1 MSTVRMTAAWLIL
14 AISSIYLL
22 AQQPKQKITVTGK
35 LVRAMAIGAESTG
48 WMLELDSPIM
58 IGDKQV
64 NSIQIDYGDTGK
76 LEELQN
82 KLLTVKGKLSHRQ
95 GVETGE
101 QPVLNVSSMKEVKVP
116 GEGNHEPKGG
126 FDLSGSQ
133 WRLEDIGGAGVID
146 NSQATLAFPEAGKIA
161 GNDSCNRFF
170 GSAEI
175 KGDTIKLSPLGATRM
190 ACPEAVMNQET
201 KYLRTLQ
208 SAERFELKYPYLL
221 IYSKGLEQPLLFT
234 KVEGKHETP

>member
-1 MSTVRMTAAWLIL
+1 MSTVRITAAWLIL

-22 AQQPKQKITVTGK
+22 AQQPKQKITLTGK

-48 WMLELDSPIM
+48 WMLELDSPIT

-82 KLLTVKGKLSHRQ
+82 KLLMVKGKLSHRQ

-101 QPVLNVSSMKEVKVP
+101 QPVIKVSSMKEVKVP
-116 GEGNHEPKGG
+116 GEGNHEPEGG

-146 NSQATLAFPEAGKIA
+146 DSQATLAFPEAGKIA

-201 KYLRTLQ
+201 KYLHALQ
-208 SAERFELKYPYLL
+208 SAERFEWKDPYLL
-221 IYSKGLEQPLLFT
+221 IYTKGLEQPLRFV
-234 KVEGKHETP
+234 KEKHETH

>member
-1 MSTVRMTAAWLIL
+1 
-14 AISSIYLL
+14 
-22 AQQPKQKITVTGK
+22 
-35 LVRAMAIGAESTG
+35 
-48 WMLELDSPIM
+48 MLEFDSPIT

-76 LEELQN
+76 LEALQN
-82 KLLTVKGKLSHRQ
+82 KLLTVKGKLSYRQ

-116 GEGNHEPKGG
+116 GEGNHEPNGG

-133 WRLEDIGGAGVID
+133 WRLEDIRGAGVID

-221 IYSKGLEQPLLFT
+221 IYSKGLEQPLRFT